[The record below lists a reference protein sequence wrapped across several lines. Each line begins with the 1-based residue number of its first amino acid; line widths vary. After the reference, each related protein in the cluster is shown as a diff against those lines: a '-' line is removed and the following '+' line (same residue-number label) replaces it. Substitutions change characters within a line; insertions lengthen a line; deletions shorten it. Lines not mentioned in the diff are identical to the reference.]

1 MIRARASLAVVSTA
15 HTAQARRVDLNRRTR
30 RAAAIARE
38 YFGIDAEA
46 SALPGE
52 FDLNFR
58 LSGSGPDVTGSQRAH
73 GDYILKLSPRSRR
86 PVFDLMT
93 ACLMHLDGASLPAAI
108 PRLVRSTAR
117 GGRQAVVTIADFEG
131 TPHLACALTYV
142 AGRPFA
148 DVRPRSLAAL
158 EELGAFLAELDLAL
172 SGFDH
177 PELSRDFEWRME
189 SAAGTIASHL
199 HLLEDGRE
207 LVKGSLAR
215 ATGLLEPVLDT
226 LPRSVIHND
235 ANDYNVMG
243 SPSLDGTRLSG
254 LIDFGDAARG
264 WRAAEVAVAAAY
276 AMMDLQD
283 PVAAACAIARGYAG
297 VAPLEETECR
307 AIIPM
312 VALRL
317 CLSVSVQARQMREQP
332 DNEYLAVSQKPAW
345 RLLGQLAEADWRVAE
360 FRIREACALVPNP
373 RLEPVLACMERAQPR
388 APVMPPELLERP
400 RLIDLSVESLELP
413 HQDALAADG
422 VLDAWVED
430 TIAAAGA
437 TVGVGRYG
445 EARIVYDD
453 PAFAVSGDHGPES
466 RTIHLGLDLFAPT
479 GTPIQAPLAGTVT
492 SVADNARPRDYGPT
506 VILRHETGEGPGF
519 HTLYGHLDR
528 ATLEHLTPGA
538 AVEAGKVIGW
548 LGDASVNGGWPPHLH
563 FQVIALDPLYDEGAS
578 TPSPGDFPGVALQR
592 LRAVWECILPDPT
605 PLVGLPSTT
614 AFPFSVP
621 DPVLRSA
628 DLAAKRKTV
637 LGSSLSLSYARPVH
651 IVRGHGAWLY
661 DDTGRRYLDTVNN
674 VPHVGHGNRRVAEA
688 IARHSRVLNTNTRYL
703 HTQIVAL
710 AEELAAHFPSPLEV
724 VFLVCSGSEAN
735 ELALRMARCHTGN
748 DGVVCLEG
756 GYHGNTGALV
766 EISHYKFA
774 GPGGAGPGD
783 RVAVASMPDTYR
795 GRFRA
800 GRDDCAPPGGGPGA
814 ETDHGGSRKSVA
826 GSSPGTL
833 YAEDVADAAAR
844 LAREDGGPGVAAFFA
859 EPILSCGGQIEPPPG
874 YLAAAFDHVRRAG
887 GVCVADEV
895 QVGFGRVGDAFW
907 AFELQGVVPDV
918 VTLGKPMG
926 NGHPVAAVVTT
937 REIADSFANG
947 MEYFSTFG
955 GNPVS
960 CAAARAVLAEIRMRG
975 LREHAREVGGLLLR
989 RLAELASRHPII
1001 GDVRGRG
1008 LFLGM
1013 EFVRDPTTRD
1023 PFPEACTYI
1032 ANRARDLGVFLSV
1045 DGPAHNVLKFKPP
1058 LVFGEAEAELLI
1070 ATLDTVLGETA
1081 LAV

>member
-1 MIRARASLAVVSTA
+1 M
-15 HTAQARRVDLNRRTR
+15 NRRTR

-38 YFGIDAEA
+38 HFGIEGDAI
-46 SALPGE
+46 ALPGE

-58 LSGSGPDVTGSQRAH
+58 LSGSGPDPATLRSASPEEAGRAPRH
-73 GDYILKLSPRSRR
+73 DFVLKLSPTSRHA
-86 PVFDLMT
+86 VFDLVT
-93 ACLMHLDGASLPAAI
+93 KSLQHIDGASLPASV
-108 PRLVRSTAR
+108 PRVVQPVASGHQGPVVPI
-117 GGRQAVVTIADFEG
+117 GGFEG
-131 TPHLACALTYV
+131 APHLACALTWV

-148 DVRPRSLAAL
+148 DVRPRSLPAL
-158 EELGAFLAELDLAL
+158 EELGAFLARLDLAL

-177 PELSRDFEWRME
+177 PELGRGFAWRME
-189 SAAGTIASHL
+189 SASGTIASHL
-199 HLLEDGRE
+199 HMLRDGRP
-207 LVKGSLAR
+207 LVEGTLHR
-215 ATGLLEPVLDT
+215 ATGLLDPLRDA

-235 ANDYNVMG
+235 ANDYNVMV

-254 LIDFGDAARG
+254 LIDFGDLTRG

-276 AMMDLQD
+276 GMMELHD
-283 PVAAACAIARGYAG
+283 PVAAACAVARGYSR
-297 VAPLEETECR
+297 VAPLGEAECR

-345 RLLGQLAEADWRVAE
+345 RLLGQLADADWRVAE
-360 FRIREACALVPNP
+360 SRIREACGLVPNP
-373 RLEPVLACMERAQPR
+373 RLAPVLGCLEDARPR
-388 APVMPPELLERP
+388 SRVMASEQLERP
-400 RLIDLSVESLELP
+400 CLIDLSVESLDLP
-413 HQDALAADG
+413 HLDSLATDG

-430 TIAAAGA
+430 TIAAADA

-445 EARIVYDD
+445 EARILYDD
-453 PAFAVSGDHGPES
+453 PAFAVRGDHGPES
-466 RTIHLGLDLFAPT
+466 RTIHLGLDLFAPP
-479 GTPIQAPLAGTVT
+479 GTPVQAPLAGTVA
-492 SVADNARPRDYGPT
+492 SVADNAGPRDYGPT
-506 VILRHETGEGPGF
+506 VILRHETAEGFGF
-519 HTLYGHLDR
+519 HTLYGHLDK

-538 AVEAGKVIGW
+538 TVAAGEVLGW

-563 FQVIALDPLYDEGAS
+563 LQVIALDPLYDERAA
-578 TPSPGDFPGVALQR
+578 TPAPGDFPGVAQQR
-592 LRAVWECILPDPT
+592 LRPVWESILPDPT
-605 PLVGLPSTT
+605 PLAGLPSTAAPSAT
-614 AFPFSVP
+614 APSAAAAQGPLAGAPTAVPVPPIP
-621 DPVLRSA
+621 DPVLRFA
-628 DLAAKRKTV
+628 DLTAKRKTF

-674 VPHVGHGNRRVAEA
+674 VSHVGHANRRVAEA
-688 IARHSRVLNTNTRYL
+688 IARHTRVLNTNTRYL

-710 AEELAAHFPSPLEV
+710 AEELLEHFPSPLEV

-735 ELALRMARCHTGN
+735 ELALRMARCHTGAN
-748 DGVVCLEG
+748 GVVCLEG
-756 GYHGNTGALV
+756 GYHGNTGAVV
-766 EISHYKFA
+766 EISQYKFA
-774 GPGGAGPGD
+774 GPGGAGPSD

-795 GRFRA
+795 GRYR
-800 GRDDCAPPGGGPGA
+800 GPDSA
-814 ETDHGGSRKSVA
+814 A
-826 GSSPGTL
+826 L
-833 YAEDVADAAAR
+833 YAEDVAEAASR
-844 LAREDGGPGVAAFFA
+844 LARESGGPGVAAFVA

-874 YLAAAFDHVRRAG
+874 YLEAAFGHVRRDG
-887 GVCVADEV
+887 GVCIADEV

-907 AFELQGVVPDV
+907 AFELQGVVPDI

-960 CAAARAVLAEIRMRG
+960 CAAARAVLAEIRSRG
-975 LREHAREVGGLLLR
+975 LRERAGRVGGFLLR
-989 RLAELASRHPII
+989 SLAELARRHPIV

-1013 EFVRDPTTRD
+1013 EVVRDPETRD
-1023 PFPEACTYI
+1023 PYPEACTYI

-1045 DGPAHNVLKFKPP
+1045 DGPDHNVLKFKPP
-1058 LVFGEAEAELLI
+1058 LVFGETEAELLI
-1070 ATLDTVLGETA
+1070 ATLEAVLGETA

>member
-1 MIRARASLAVVSTA
+1 MAPARASLAVPGGKPDT
-15 HTAQARRVDLNRRTR
+15 QVDLNERTR
-30 RAAAIARE
+30 RAAAIARD
-38 YFGIDAEA
+38 YFGIEGEA
-46 SALPGE
+46 RALPGE

-58 LSGSGPDVTGSQRAH
+58 VSDACPDPAGPLGPSPEGAASAWHNGFV
-73 GDYILKLSPRSRR
+73 LKLSPASRHA
-86 PVFDLMT
+86 VFDLVT
-93 ACLMHLDGASLPAAI
+93 QSLQHLDGASLPAGI
-108 PRLVRSTAR
+108 PRLVQPVAS
-117 GGRQAVVTIADFEG
+117 GQQSPVVTIAEFEG
-131 TPHLACALTYV
+131 APWIACALTWV
-142 AGRPFA
+142 GGVPLA
-148 DVRPRSLAAL
+148 DVRPRSLPVL
-158 EELGAFLAELDLAL
+158 EELGAFLGELDLAL

-177 PELSRDFEWRME
+177 PGLSRDFEWRME
-189 SAAGTIASHL
+189 SARETIESHVG
-199 HLLEDGRE
+199 LLDRGRP
-207 LVKGSLAR
+207 LVERTLAR
-215 ATGLLEPVLDT
+215 ATGLLDPLRDG
-226 LPRSVIHND
+226 LPRCVIHND
-235 ANDYNVMG
+235 ANDYNVMV

-254 LIDFGDAARG
+254 LIDFGDVARG

-276 AMMDLQD
+276 AMMDLHD
-283 PVAAACAIARGYAG
+283 PMAAACQVARGYSG
-297 VAPLEETECR
+297 VAPLEGSECR

-332 DNEYLAVSQKPAW
+332 DNEYLAVSQQPAW

-360 FRIREACALVPNP
+360 FRIREACGLVPNP
-373 RLEPVLACMERAQPR
+373 RLAPVLACMRRAR
-388 APVMPPELLERP
+388 LHTPVMAPELLEHP
-400 RLIDLSVESLELP
+400 RLIDLSVESLDLP
-413 HQDALAADG
+413 HLDSLATNG

-430 TIAAAGA
+430 AIAAAGG

-445 EARIVYDD
+445 EARILYDD
-453 PAFAVSGDHGPES
+453 PAFAVRGDSGPES
-466 RTIHLGLDLFAPT
+466 RTIHLGLDLFAPP
-479 GTPIQAPLAGTVT
+479 GTPIQAPLTGTVAY
-492 SVADNARPRDYGPT
+492 VADNAQPRDYGPT
-506 VILRHETGEGPGF
+506 VILRHETDEGLGF

-538 AVEAGKVIGW
+538 TVAAGTVLGW
-548 LGDASVNGGWPPHLH
+548 LGDAFVNGGWPPHLH
-563 FQVIALDPLYDEGAS
+563 FQVIALDPLYDEGVN
-578 TPSPGDFPGVALQR
+578 TPSPGDFPGVAQQR
-592 LRAVWECILPDPT
+592 LRPVWECILPDPT
-605 PLVGLPSTT
+605 PLAGLPST
-614 AFPFSVP
+614 AGPPPVP
-621 DPVLRSA
+621 DPALRFA
-628 DLAAKRKTV
+628 DLTAKRKTT

-651 IVRGHGAWLY
+651 IVRGHGVWLY

-674 VPHVGHGNRRVAEA
+674 VPHVGHANRRVAEA
-688 IARHSRVLNTNTRYL
+688 IARHSGVLNTNTRYL

-710 AEELAAHFPSPLEV
+710 AEELLEHFPSPLEV

-756 GYHGNTGALV
+756 GYHGNTGGLV

-774 GPGGAGPGD
+774 GPGGPGPGD
-783 RVAVASMPDTYR
+783 RVAVASLPDTYR
-795 GRFRA
+795 GRYRGLDSA
-800 GRDDCAPPGGGPGA
+800 A
-814 ETDHGGSRKSVA
+814 
-826 GSSPGTL
+826 L
-833 YAEDVADAAAR
+833 YADDVAEAASR
-844 LAREDGGPGVAAFFA
+844 LARRSGGPGVAAFVA

-907 AFELQGVVPDV
+907 AFELQGVAPDI

-960 CAAARAVLAEIRMRG
+960 CAAARAVLAEIRSRG
-975 LREHAREVGGLLLR
+975 LQERARRVGGLLLQG
-989 RLAELASRHPII
+989 LSELARRYPIV

-1013 EFVRDPTTRD
+1013 EFVRNPTTRD
-1023 PFPEACTYI
+1023 PYPEACTYI

-1045 DGPAHNVLKFKPP
+1045 DGPDHNVLKFKPP
-1058 LVFGEAEAELLI
+1058 LVFGEVEAELLI
-1070 ATLDTVLGETA
+1070 ATLEAVLEETA
-1081 LAV
+1081 LTI